1 MRSLLTLLVIFG
13 AVGCATEPI
22 NYVPVAGQFARPIG
36 GLMWLVDSR
45 PLRLIEPDGVLLVPD
60 SKIEYDIAAGLVGPF
75 MSGADIQIH
84 VINQNVVLRGTAVA
98 GVQAEAAERRA
109 WQVDGVANV
118 INRIQL
124 P

>member
-1 MRSLLTLLVIFG
+1 MLLTSMVIVG
-13 AVGCATEPI
+13 ALGCATQSP
-22 NYVPVAGQFARPIG
+22 NYVPIAGHFARPIG
-36 GLMWLVDSR
+36 GLMWLADSQ

-75 MSGADIQIH
+75 MTGADLEIH
-84 VINQNVVLRGTAVA
+84 VINQNVVLTGTVAA

-109 WQVDGVANV
+109 WKVDGVANV
-118 INRIQL
+118 INRIRL